1 MSSISSSA
9 TPDSPPETLPL
20 PILYSLQNCP
30 YAMRARLAILLS
42 QQRVQLRPI
51 TMKDKPEDMLLASPK
66 GTVPVLIVKKE
77 RKDKLDGFD
86 PGVDGKEP
94 DQVVEES
101 LDVMLWALK
110 QNDPENLLFSHDP
123 EALTEMLNVI
133 TENDDEFKPSLEK
146 YKRAKRF
153 HGDDLEECRLEC
165 APFVQRLEQRLT
177 KNEYF
182 MGATPSLLDYALLPF
197 IRQFS
202 RVNKA
207 EFADERYANLRVW
220 LANHLQSRLFSR
232 AMFKYPLWL
241 VDFEVCVLG
250 E

>member
-1 MSSISSSA
+1 MSTD
-9 TPDSPPETLPL
+9 TPTTDTTSLPL

-42 QQRVQLRPI
+42 QQKVQLRAI
-51 TMKDKPEDMLLASPK
+51 TMKDKPEDMLQASPK
-66 GTVPVLIVKKE
+66 GTVPVLIIKKE
-77 RKDKLDGFD
+77 RQSKDDGFD
-86 PGVDGKEP
+86 SEH

-101 LDVMLWALK
+101 LDVMLWGLK
-110 QNDPENLLFSHDP
+110 RTDPENLLYSQDP

-133 TENDDEFKPSLEK
+133 KENDKEFKPSLEK

-165 APFVQRLEQRLT
+165 EPFVQKLEQRLAE
-177 KNEYF
+177 NEFF
-182 MGATPSLLDYALLPF
+182 MGATPSLLDFALLPF

-202 RVNKA
+202 RVNKPI
-207 EFADERYANLRVW
+207 FAQDEYTNLRHW
-220 LANHLQSRLFSR
+220 LSNHLQSRLFSR
-232 AMFKYPLWL
+232 AMVKYPLWL
-241 VDFEVCVLG
+241 DEHKICIFG